1 MPKQVVKE
9 LSNIEI
15 DEISLVDRPAN
26 QHAKVAIAKRAT
38 KEDAVPE
45 FFNENGQPVDLDSL
59 VFGDVVFDEDGNP
72 FQLIEDDGEEAEAEE
87 DELALVGKAFGGSMV
102 DRVRQDLSKALTD
115 IERDDVISKAADEI
129 SKANA
134 RADEATM
141 IAKSE
146 RDLRLTR
153 EYISK
158 AADYNVAVHPTELG
172 PVLMRMA
179 ETMSYDDCA
188 VIAKALES
196 ASDDAFNEVGYA
208 GGGSNNDVFMAAQAV
223 ADQIVG
229 KSADGVS
236 KAATIAQVFEEN
248 PNAYDEYLSSRGR

>member
-1 MPKQVVKE
+1 MPKQVKE

-45 FFNENGQPVDLDSL
+45 FFNKDGQPVDPDTLE
-59 VFGDVVFDEDGNP
+59 FGDVVFDEDGNP
-72 FQLIEDDGEEAEAEE
+72 YQMVADDDGEEAEVQD
-87 DELALVGKAFGGSMV
+87 DELVSVGKAFGGSMV

-115 IERDDVISKAADEI
+115 IERDQIVSKAADEI

-158 AADYNVAVHPTELG
+158 AADYNVGVHPTELG

-179 ETMSYDDCA
+179 ETMSYEDCA
-188 VIAKALES
+188 VIAKALDS
-196 ASDDAFNEVGYA
+196 ASDAAFREVGYA
-208 GGGSNNDVFMAAQAV
+208 GGADNNDVFAAAQAA
-223 ADQIVG
+223 ADEIVG
-229 KSADGVS
+229 KSANGVS

>member
-1 MPKQVVKE
+1 MPKQVKE

-38 KEDAVPE
+38 EEDTVPD
-45 FFNENGQPVDLDSL
+45 FFNENGQPVDLDAL
-59 VFGDVVFDEDGNP
+59 DFGAVVYDADGNA
-72 FQLIEDDGEEAEAEE
+72 FQMVEDDEAEVEE
-87 DELALVGKAFGGSMV
+87 NELASVGKAFGEDLA
-102 DRVRQDLSKALTD
+102 DRVRQDLSKAFTD
-115 IERDDVISKAADEI
+115 VQRDEVISKAAEEV

-134 RADEATM
+134 RAEEAER

-153 EYISK
+153 EYIAK
-158 AADYNVAVHPTELG
+158 AADYNVGVSPDVLG
-172 PVLMRMA
+172 PVLMRAA
-179 ETMSYDDCA
+179 EALSYDDCA

-196 ASDDAFNEVGYA
+196 ASDAAFQEIGFSGMA
-208 GGGSNNDVFMAAQAV
+208 DNNDVFARASAV
-223 ADQIVG
+223 ADELIG

-236 KAATIAQVFEEN
+236 KAAATAKVFEQN
-248 PNAYDEYLSSRGR
+248 PSAYDEYLSSRY